1 MNALASFIMR
11 GRSQAILVITALTI
25 LSWLLSLAS
34 LLAAAAVA
42 LPTLR
47 RGAREGGLLV
57 LGALPIVALAG
68 QMVMDNALQ
77 AGGYA
82 LALWAPMLLVAMVL
96 RETASLSAAVL
107 SALGLGL
114 AVVVG
119 FHLVLADPAGFW
131 DAALQQAIKP
141 VLEQRGAAVDEA
153 MVRQT
158 LQLFSR
164 YATGAIAAGSVL
176 TVLISLLLARWWQAM
191 LYNPGG
197 FRTEFLQLRLPVTLA
212 WAFLVLVLAVGL
224 AGGSVA
230 GFTANIL
237 MPMLMAYL
245 LAGFSVIHALCSKSA
260 SGRFWLAGIYVG
272 LMFIAPLILVIA
284 ILGWSDSWFNWRQRL
299 LRGAT

>member
-1 MNALASFIMR
+1 
-11 GRSQAILVITALTI
+11 
-25 LSWLLSLAS
+25 
-34 LLAAAAVA
+34 
-42 LPTLR
+42 
-47 RGAREGGLLV
+47 
-57 LGALPIVALAG
+57 
-68 QMVMDNALQ
+68 MVMDNALQ

-230 GFTANIL
+230 GFTANLL